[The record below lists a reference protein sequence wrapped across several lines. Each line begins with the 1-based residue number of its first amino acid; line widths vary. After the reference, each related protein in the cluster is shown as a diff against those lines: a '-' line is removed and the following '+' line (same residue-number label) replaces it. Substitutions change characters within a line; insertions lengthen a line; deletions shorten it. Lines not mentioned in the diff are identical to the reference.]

1 LATIGCGQ
9 EGSGPVATEADS
21 AGIRIVT
28 NERPLEDW
36 VLTDEPEVE
45 LGNLAAPGLTEFF
58 QVEAARFL
66 SNERFVVA
74 NRGTEELRFFGTDGA
89 FLGATG
95 GGGRGPEEFQGL
107 SWLAVVGDSLLAYDW
122 GNDRLSV
129 RDHSGTYGRSFRLE
143 WVSGLLTPL
152 APLSDSTLLSLSVRH
167 MTELAGT
174 GTLLDL
180 GLVSRHDLTGAVID
194 SLGRF
199 PVGERVVHREGN
211 RQTTIGL
218 PLSAV
223 ASFASHGDGFCYVF
237 GPEFQVRCLD
247 PQGVPTTIARVDSLP
262 RAVTP
267 EDVERTFEHELDVAR
282 EAGNGP
288 REQALLR
295 ARPSMTFPETL
306 PAFTELLADD
316 QNRIWARR
324 YALPG
329 PDIVEWWIFD
339 DERWVG
345 RIRMDPAFQAMDVR
359 GNRVLGVWRDGLG
372 IEHIRIHRFEA
383 L

>member
-66 SNERFVVA
+66 SDEQFVVA

-107 SWLAVVGDSLLAYDW
+107 SWLAVVGDSLLTYDW

-129 RDHSGTYGRSFRLE
+129 RDHSGTFGRAFRLE
-143 WVSGLLTPL
+143 WVSGLLRPL
-152 APLSDSTLLSLSVRH
+152 ALLSDSTLLSLSVRH

-211 RQTTIGL
+211 RQTTIRL

-247 PQGVPTTIARVDSLP
+247 PQGVPTTIARVESLP

-267 EDVERTFEHELDVAR
+267 EDVERAFEHELDGAR
-282 EAGNGP
+282 EAGSVP

-324 YALPG
+324 YALPAH
-329 PDIVEWWIFD
+329 DIVEWWIFD

-345 RIRMDPAFQAMDVR
+345 RVRMDPAFQAMDVR